1 LRHGRSPWT
10 DGGFLK
16 STSNL
21 LHGRIMKTN
30 FQIFRSAI
38 LFLAVPFVFSG
49 MRTSAQTTPESAAAV
64 PQAAAVPARITQA
77 IDETQLVP
85 LKGNV
90 HPLARPEF
98 DQGAVSDSMSAN
110 RMLLLLQRS
119 AEQEAAL
126 RQLLEDQQ
134 NKGSASF
141 HKWLTP
147 QQYGTQFGPA
157 DADIQTLTDWL
168 ASRGF
173 QEIKVGLG
181 RTTVEFSGNMGQVRN
196 AFHTE
201 IHKFVIN
208 GEERH
213 ANVSDPQI
221 PAAMASVVTGV
232 AGLHDFPPKA
242 HVRQLGTF
250 RRNKTTGEIK
260 PLFTFSPQG
269 SGNLFGV
276 GPTDFATIYNV
287 TPLWTAGTDGTGQ
300 TIALVGDSNINL
312 QDVTDF
318 RTMFGLPTSNPF
330 NTPQVI
336 VNGPDPGLSGD
347 ETEADLDVQWSG
359 AVAKNAQ
366 IILVVTE
373 QPITIGAT
381 GVDLSALYIIDNNLA
396 PVMSESFGNCEAA
409 VNNQLENSLW
419 EQASAQGITVM
430 VSAGDN
436 GSAGCDPS
444 SNDPLVATQGLAVS
458 GVASTP
464 FNVAVGGTDFNS
476 SLAGYAST
484 YWNTTNTATTESSAK
499 SYIPEIT
506 WNNTCAFQGS
516 TTACTASVIS
526 SDANTFGPGVDV
538 VAGSGGSSAVYTGT
552 LKPSWQTGLG
562 DANRDIPDVSLFAAN
577 GRNGSFYIICDQD
590 ANAAQGGSSSSCDL
604 NSPFLDFIGVGGT
617 SASSP
622 TFAAIMAL
630 VNQKTGQRQGNANY
644 VLYPTAKKSGATCT
658 SNAATAASPGSCVFY
673 DLPAGSGNIS
683 VACQGGSPQC
693 SNTSAVNTSFGIM
706 TTTTGGSTPAYNTAA
721 GYDLATGLGSVNAA
735 NLVNTWTNPSFTPS
749 TTTFSLNGGAAVSTA
764 HGTPITVS
772 GTVTGTGGT
781 PTGVVELI
789 QGATAP
795 GPIIDV
801 FTLSGGSYSGTTTK
815 LPGTNGTSYQ
825 VVAHYGGDGTFA
837 GSTSPAETVNSVSK
851 EPSVVTVS
859 FVNTAAQTIS
869 TAAQSISYG
878 SPYILRVDVTNASG
892 QQCSVTTT
900 VPCPSGTITL
910 LDGGKP
916 LPDFLVPGTSTPT
929 NTATLT
935 NVGFL
940 EDQPVQ
946 LNGGSHSITATYSGD
961 NSYNAQPTSNA
972 LSIAVAAVP
981 TQLVSLTAS
990 PSSGVTTATAVT
1002 LTLIVDA
1009 PTSNGAGPTGTVAFT
1024 ANGSAIAGTPT
1035 ITSVGFNTNTGA
1047 PPTLTA
1053 TLTTTFS
1060 TAGSESIVATY
1071 SGDTNYTTSS
1081 GSTSVTVTQAQVG
1094 NFTVSYTPQPLV
1106 LSSMTGAAAALTVTV
1121 APTGGFTG
1129 TVAVTP
1135 TAASLPPGVSCT
1147 PSPLNINV
1155 TSTTPVA
1162 SQLMCMLMATSTTLT
1177 ASNAREG
1184 RMFEA
1189 KVIPPANA
1197 IPPTTPGKGWW
1208 ALSAGTGFA
1217 ALLLVFLPGG
1227 RKKLRAALGL
1237 GLVCILSLT
1246 LGCGGGG
1253 GSQQPPPT
1261 LTQTVTK
1268 LTVTSAKVASPA
1280 TFSFSVAVT
1289 GGTPTGMVQLFDGAT
1304 MIGTSAAV
1312 TGGVATPTA
1321 PALPVGTHAV
1331 SAHYLGDT
1339 TTKPSASGTLNLTV
1353 TGTTTIAITT
1363 TPAATPVAS
1372 PISVTVN

>member
-1 LRHGRSPWT
+1 
-10 DGGFLK
+10 
-16 STSNL
+16 
-21 LHGRIMKTN
+21 MKTN
-30 FQIFRSAI
+30 FQIFRSVT
-38 LFLAVPFVFSG
+38 LFIAVAFVFSG
-49 MRTSAQTTPESAAAV
+49 VRAAAQTTPESAAAV

-134 NKGSASF
+134 NKGSVSF

-147 QQYGTQFGPA
+147 QQYGAQFGPA
-157 DADIQTLTDWL
+157 DADIQTLTVWL
-168 ASRGF
+168 ASQGF
-173 QEIKVGLG
+173 QGIKVGLG
-181 RTTVEFSGNMGQVRN
+181 RTTIEFSGNVGQVRN

-201 IHKFVIN
+201 IHNFVVN

-221 PAAMASVVTGV
+221 PAALASVVTGV

-242 HVRQLGTF
+242 HVRPLGTF
-250 RRNKTTGEIK
+250 RRNKTTGEVK
-260 PLFTFSPQG
+260 PLFTFNPQG

-318 RTMFGLPTSNPF
+318 RTMFGLPTSNSF

-366 IILVVTE
+366 IVLVVTQ
-373 QPITIGAT
+373 QPITIGAA

-409 VNNQLENSLW
+409 ANNQLENSLW

-436 GSAGCDPS
+436 GSAGCDPTS
-444 SNDPLVATQGLAVS
+444 TNPLVATQGLAVS

-516 TTACTASVIS
+516 TTACTASVID
-526 SDANTFGPGVDV
+526 SDANKFGAGVDV

-577 GRNGSFYIICDQD
+577 GLNGSFYIICQQD

-604 NSPFLDFIGVGGT
+604 NSPFLDFIGLGGT

-622 TFAAIMAL
+622 TFAAIIAL

-644 VLYPTAKKSGATCT
+644 VLYPMAKKAGATCT

-673 DLPAGSGNIS
+673 DLVAGSGNIS

-693 SNTSAVNTSFGIM
+693 SNTSTVNTSFGIM

-735 NLVNTWTNPSFTPS
+735 NLVNTWINPSFTPS
-749 TTTFSLNGGAAVSTA
+749 MTTFLLNGGTAVSTA

-772 GTVTGTGGT
+772 GKVTGAGGT
-781 PTGVVELI
+781 PTGIVELI
-789 QGATAP
+789 QGTTAP

-801 FTLSGGSYSGTTTK
+801 FALSGGSYSGTTTM

-825 VVAHYGGDGTFA
+825 VVARYGGDGTFA
-837 GSTSPAETVNSVSK
+837 GSTSFPAQTVNSVSK

-859 FVNTAAQTIS
+859 FVNLLTQTIS

-878 SPYILRVDVTNASG
+878 SAYILRVDVTNASG

-900 VPCPSGTITL
+900 VPCPTGTITL

-940 EDQPVQ
+940 EDQPIQ

-1024 ANGSAIAGTPT
+1024 ANGTAITGTPT
-1035 ITSVGFNTNTGA
+1035 IISVGFNPNTGA
-1047 PPTLTA
+1047 FPTLTA

-1060 TAGSESIVATY
+1060 TAGSKSIVATY

-1081 GSTSVTVTQAQVG
+1081 GSTTVTVTQAQIG
-1094 NFTVSYTPQPLV
+1094 NFTVAESAVT
-1106 LSSMTGAAAALTVTV
+1106 LSSSTGASVNSTVTV
-1121 APTGGFTG
+1121 TPSGGFTG

-1135 TAASLPPGVSCT
+1135 STLPPGVTCT

-1155 TSTTPVA
+1155 TAA
-1162 SQLMCMLMATSTTLT
+1162 SAVTGLLSCSVLATSTTLT
-1177 ASNAREG
+1177 ASNAPQD
-1184 RMFEA
+1184 RMLKA
-1189 KVIPPANA
+1189 QMT
-1197 IPPTTPGKGWW
+1197 PPTKGDKGWW

-1217 ALLLVFLPGG
+1217 ALFVLFLPGG
-1227 RKKLRAALGL
+1227 RRRYRAAFGL
-1237 GLVCILSLT
+1237 GLVCILSFT

-1253 GSQQPPPT
+1253 AVTPPPPPPT
-1261 LTQTVTK
+1261 TTITK
-1268 LTVTSAKVASPA
+1268 LTVTSAKVLSGTA
-1280 TFSFSVAVT
+1280 FSFSVSVT
-1289 GGTPTGMVQLFDGAT
+1289 GGTPSGQVQLFDGST
-1304 MIGTSAAV
+1304 MIGTAATV
-1312 TGGVATPTA
+1312 AGGTAAPTA
-1321 PALPVGTHAV
+1321 PALAVGTHAIT
-1331 SAHYLGDT
+1331 AHYLGDAT
-1339 TTKPSASGTLNLTV
+1339 TAASASGTLNLTV
-1353 TGTTTIAITT
+1353 TGTTSIAITT
-1363 TPAATPVAS
+1363 SPAATPPAS
-1372 PISVTVN
+1372 AINVTII